1 MVGAFSINK
10 WQTSSDDVFVGI
22 DDGGQ
27 NHRLYAEGAYFGTL
41 NNGEFPMFPVMI
53 VKDNERMTLTLPT
66 TRVETARYSFID
78 EAFDNSSNT
87 RVTAEE
93 YRRYFT
99 VTPGSNYISKSDFAK
114 VSQEAIDAWNEY
126 GDDPYESQRNMVY
139 FNSKKNENKGTI
151 NPKIREAIVAVKL
164 IDTNCME
171 EDEGDPYLQKTK
183 KKRSDFSDED
193 LLNEIWSDGNLEI
206 KFHVTTLDQNN
217 QTIVLCD
224 NALSVRPKDLF
235 DVPSIKCHFYH
246 KSAFSPREYVYLPT
260 KTDLVSKWYYLP
272 DFLKFDF

>member
-1 MVGAFSINK
+1 
-10 WQTSSDDVFVGI
+10 
-22 DDGGQ
+22 
-27 NHRLYAEGAYFGTL
+27 
-41 NNGEFPMFPVMI
+41 MFPVMI

-139 FNSKKNENKGTI
+139 FNSKKNENPARHRHQMG
-151 NPKIREAIVAVKL
+151 NP
-164 IDTNCME
+164 
-171 EDEGDPYLQKTK
+171 
-183 KKRSDFSDED
+183 
-193 LLNEIWSDGNLEI
+193 
-206 KFHVTTLDQNN
+206 
-217 QTIVLCD
+217 
-224 NALSVRPKDLF
+224 
-235 DVPSIKCHFYH
+235 
-246 KSAFSPREYVYLPT
+246 
-260 KTDLVSKWYYLP
+260 
-272 DFLKFDF
+272 